1 MRIHKYHI
9 RNRIFRFILTLGAM
23 THIRHWRG
31 HGVHS
36 PYTYSLIR
44 NVFMKKKIQG
54 EDHTIYDQMRKEGL
68 PEKGSIQLQNLHS
81 YCGEHRFSIVLRN
94 DPADP
99 LTVPAGEKAILCVL
113 YPRQNRARVRRCR
126 QMIREHK
133 GLSIDNRRYM
143 LFFYDNRLTKM
154 HYKL

>member
-1 MRIHKYHI
+1 MTHRYHI
-9 RNRIFRFILTLGAM
+9 RNRIFRIALTLGAM

-44 NVFMKKKIQG
+44 NVFMKRRILG
-54 EDHTIYDQMRKEGL
+54 DDHSLYDRLRGEGL
-68 PEKGSIQLQNLHS
+68 PEKGAVQLQNLHS

-94 DPADP
+94 DQ
-99 LTVPAGEKAILCVL
+99 PAGEKAVLCVL
-113 YPRQNRARVRRCR
+113 FPRQNRTRIRRCR
-126 QMIREHK
+126 QMVREHN

-143 LFFYDNRLTKM
+143 LFFYDNRLTKL

>member
-1 MRIHKYHI
+1 MTHRYHI

-44 NVFMKKKIQG
+44 NVFMKKRILG
-54 EDHTIYDQMRKEGL
+54 EDHDLHDRLRREGL
-68 PEKGSIQLQNLHS
+68 PEKGAIQLQNLHS
-81 YCGEHRFSIVLRN
+81 YCEGHQFSIVTREEH
-94 DPADP
+94 PDP
-99 LTVPAGEKAILCVL
+99 LTVRSDEKAVLCVL
-113 YPRQNRARVRRCR
+113 FPRQNRARVRRCR
-126 QMIREHK
+126 QMVRDHK
-133 GLSIDNRRYM
+133 GLSIDNRRYL
-143 LFFYDNRLTKM
+143 LFFYDNRLTKL